1 MPENR
6 NRCTDAVVCAHAHP
20 HLSTL
25 APTFSQKLATSFM
38 KVILVARKELA
49 AYLVNSALRSSMNKM
64 GLP

>member
-1 MPENR
+1 MRLSVPMPIR
-6 NRCTDAVVCAHAHP
+6 IM
-20 HLSTL
+20 STS